1 MQIQFDPRDG
11 NACAGVLAVIAALH
25 PSLVAT
31 DNGEGVLSNVP
42 DKLADTTDAAQA
54 FEAPAAPPAPPA
66 VPTGDADD
74 SDDEPATPAV
84 PVQAPGD
91 EPDEGEQGNAPP
103 APPVS
108 PADTPAAAT
117 TPTPA
122 PAASP
127 QPTAA
132 PAGVETD
139 KNGLPWDERIHS
151 GPKDKRP
158 KNADGS
164 WRKKR
169 GVDDALA
176 EQVEAELRQVMGAS
190 GNQAPAAPN
199 AAASPEPAPAPAP
212 TAAPAAPP
220 PTPADAGTA
229 SGPVA
234 ATTADNVPAPPVAAP
249 PAEPAASGELTFPE
263 LMRKITALQ
272 SSGTLTV
279 QATNE
284 IAVSLGLTGVRDLI
298 HRPDLIAS
306 FAALL
311 PEQAAA

>member
-66 VPTGDADD
+66 VPTGDADEA
-74 SDDEPATPAV
+74 DDEPAATV
-84 PVQAPGD
+84 PIAAPGD
-91 EPDEGEQGNAPP
+91 DTDDEPVTGNA

-108 PADTPAAAT
+108 PAATPVS
-117 TPTPA
+117 

-164 WRKKR
+164 WRKRR
-169 GVDDALA
+169 GVDDALV
-176 EQVEAELRQVMGAS
+176 EQVEAELRQVMGAT
-190 GNQAPAAPN
+190 GNPAPAAPT

-212 TAAPAAPP
+212 TAAPVVPP

-234 ATTADNVPAPPVAAP
+234 ATTADSAPPAPPVATPAPAPAPTP
-249 PAEPAASGELTFPE
+249 PASPAPSGELTFPE

-272 SSGTLTV
+272 SAGTLTV

-311 PEQAAA
+311 PEQAA